1 VRVLLQRAAPEL
13 RPNRAHQ
20 ALQVSTEVGL
30 LAQMLDLQGC
40 TDSTATFSVAVYPG
54 TYKVPAAGI
63 KCG

>member
-1 VRVLLQRAAPEL
+1 
-13 RPNRAHQ
+13 
-20 ALQVSTEVGL
+20 
-30 LAQMLDLQGC
+30 MLDLQGC